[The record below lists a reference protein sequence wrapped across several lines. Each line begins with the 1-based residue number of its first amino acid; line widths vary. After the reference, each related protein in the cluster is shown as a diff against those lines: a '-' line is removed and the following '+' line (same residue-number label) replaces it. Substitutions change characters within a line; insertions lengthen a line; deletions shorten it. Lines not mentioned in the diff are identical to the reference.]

1 MTPEPNASATRL
13 EMLAMFALCALLF
26 IAAASEPDQP
36 LWSIPAMTLF
46 SITGT
51 TFLCVLNFTAL
62 DAASTPSRPPRP
74 ERAFSAAFL

>member
-13 EMLAMFALCALLF
+13 EMLAMFALCGLLF
-26 IAAASEPDQP
+26 IAAASEPNEL

-51 TFLCVLNFTAL
+51 TFLCARGFNAP
-62 DAASTPSRPPRP
+62 DAASTPPRP
-74 ERAFSAAFL
+74 DRAFSLAVL

>member
-26 IAAASEPDQP
+26 ITAAREPEEL

-46 SITGT
+46 AITGT
-51 TFLCVLNFTAL
+51 TFLCAL
-62 DAASTPSRPPRP
+62 GFNAPDATPSRPSRP
-74 ERAFSAAFL
+74 DHAFPLAVL